1 MKTLK
6 KSIALLIAFVVV
18 IPLLLTAYA
27 CTPGDGGSDETGGN
41 TESSSSTSDTGETSG
56 GESSEARDPV
66 EKGGSIVVI
75 GDSLLD
81 FWDNGEKFL
90 GEFYNVVSN
99 KAILA
104 THVYDWLAD
113 DRNYPKILEDNPDE
127 VMLGIG
133 INDIKAGNKV
143 ADGTKYLKQLI
154 EKLLAEKPSLVIH
167 VVSVNKNPASNFYKS
182 KIEEW
187 NVIMREYC
195 EENANLHFIDNQDAF
210 LNEDGSYNTDCFI
223 EDKLHFSA
231 TGYSVYEKLLD
242 SYYYEYRKSV
252 GESGVAAR

>member
-6 KSIALLIAFVVV
+6 NSTVLPIILVV
-18 IPLLLTAYA
+18 ILSFLLAAYA
-27 CTPGDGGSDETGGN
+27 CSPNTGGSE
-41 TESSSSTSDTGETSG
+41 ESSGEAEFSATVSDTGETSG
-56 GESSEARDPV
+56 GASSEERDPIT
-66 EKGGSIVVI
+66 KGGSIVVI

-81 FWDNGEKFL
+81 FWENGEAFL
-90 GEFYNVVSN
+90 GEFYNTASN

-154 EKLLAEKPSLVIH
+154 EKLLAEKPTLVIH
-167 VVSVNKNPASNFYKS
+167 LVSVNKNPASNFYKA

-187 NVIMREYC
+187 NAIMREYC
-195 EENANLHFIDNQDAF
+195 EEGTNLYFIDNQDAF

-231 TGYSVYEKLLD
+231 TGYSVYERLLD
-242 SYYYEYRKSV
+242 NYYYDYRKSV
-252 GESGVAAR
+252 G